1 MAGTNIDAPFG
12 LRPHNLLG
20 GAANSTGLTSYLV
33 QVNGTAGSSSAI
45 FQGDMVI
52 PLTNGLV
59 DVSAA
64 DGGSVAILGVMAGC
78 QFVNTDGETV
88 FTNNYPGTSSLK
100 SNSEARVFVYDN
112 PHQVYEVKADASLT
126 KIATATALIH
136 SNAEGTGF
144 GSQNGSTG
152 ISIGEVSVA
161 SAGAT
166 TATDNFR
173 IVGIKDSFDEIDV
186 ASAGVTLLVKLN
198 LPFHTAT
205 TGL

>member
-1 MAGTNIDAPFG
+1 MANTDSPFG
-12 LRPHNLLG
+12 LRPHNKLG
-20 GAANSTGLTSYLV
+20 STPNGNGLTSYKV
-33 QVNGTAGSSSAI
+33 QINGTAGSSSSI

-64 DGGSVAILGVMAGC
+64 DGGSVAILGVMGGC
-78 QFVNTDGETV
+78 EYIALDGTPT
-88 FTNNYPGTSSLK
+88 FSNHYPGTASLR
-100 SNSEARVFVYDN
+100 SGTEARVFVYDN
-112 PHQVYEVKADASLT
+112 PHQVYEIQGDATLT
-126 KIATATALIH
+126 NIATATALIH
-136 SNAEGTGF
+136 GNAEGTGF
-144 GSQNGSTG
+144 GSENGSTG
-152 ISIGEVSVA
+152 NSIGELSVA

-173 IVGIKDSFDEIDV
+173 VVGIKDSFDEIDV
-186 ASAGVTLLVKLN
+186 TAAGVVFLVKLN

>member
-1 MAGTNIDAPFG
+1 MANTDSPFG
-12 LRPHNLLG
+12 LRPHNKLG
-20 GAANSTGLTSYLV
+20 STPNGNGLTAYKV
-33 QVNGTAGSSSAI
+33 QIPGVAGSSSSI

-78 QFVNTDGETV
+78 QYTDLNGKPV
-88 FTNNYPGTSSLK
+88 FDNNYPGTSSLK
-100 SNSEARVFVYDN
+100 SGTEATVFVYDD
-112 PHQVYEVKADASLT
+112 PFQVYEVQCDASLT
-126 KIATATALIH
+126 NLATATALIH

-144 GSQNGSTG
+144 GSENANG
-152 ISIGEVSVA
+152 ISSGEISVA

-173 IVGIKDSFDEIDV
+173 IVGFKDVEGIDY
-186 ASAGVTLLVKLN
+186 ASAGVVALVKLN

>member
-1 MAGTNIDAPFG
+1 MANTDSPFG
-12 LRPHNLLG
+12 MRPHNKLG
-20 GAANSTGLTSYLV
+20 STPNGNGLTPYKV
-33 QVNGTAGSSSAI
+33 QIPGVAGSSSSI
-45 FQGDMVI
+45 FQGDLVI

-78 QFVNTDGETV
+78 QYTDLNGKPV
-88 FTNNYPGTSSLK
+88 FDNNYPGTSSLK
-100 SNSEARVFVYDN
+100 SGTEATVFVYDD
-112 PHQVYEVKADASLT
+112 PFQVYEIQCDASLT
-126 KIATATALIH
+126 NLATATALIH

-144 GSQNGSTG
+144 GSENANG
-152 ISIGEVSVA
+152 ISAGEISVA

-166 TATDNFR
+166 TATVNFR
-173 IVGIKDSFDEIDV
+173 IIGFKDVEGIDYT
-186 ASAGVTLLVKLN
+186 SAGVVALVKLN

>member
-1 MAGTNIDAPFG
+1 MANTDSPFG
-12 LRPHNLLG
+12 LRPHNKLG
-20 GAANSTGLTSYLV
+20 STPNGNGLTPYKV
-33 QVNGTAGSSSAI
+33 QIPVVAGSSSSI
-45 FQGDMVI
+45 FQGDLVI

-78 QFVNTDGETV
+78 QYTDLNGKPV
-88 FTNNYPGTSSLK
+88 FDNNYPGTSSLK
-100 SNSEARVFVYDN
+100 SGTEATVFVYDD
-112 PHQVYEVKADASLT
+112 PFQVYEVQCDASLT
-126 KIATATALIH
+126 NLATATALIH

-144 GSQNGSTG
+144 GSEQANG
-152 ISIGEVSVA
+152 ISSGEISVA

-173 IVGIKDSFDEIDV
+173 IVGFKDVEGIDYT
-186 ASAGVTLLVKLN
+186 SAGVVALVKLN

>member
-1 MAGTNIDAPFG
+1 MANTDSPFG
-12 LRPHNLLG
+12 LRPHNKLG
-20 GAANSTGLTSYLV
+20 SAPNGNGLTAYKV
-33 QVNGTAGSSSAI
+33 QIPGVAGSSSSI

-78 QFVNTDGETV
+78 QYTDLNGKPV
-88 FTNNYPGTSSLK
+88 FDNNYPGTSSLK
-100 SNSEARVFVYDN
+100 SGTEATVFVYDD
-112 PHQVYEVKADASLT
+112 PFQVYEVQCDASLT
-126 KIATATALIH
+126 NLATATALIH

-144 GSQNGSTG
+144 GSENANG
-152 ISIGEVSVA
+152 ISSGEISVA

-173 IVGIKDSFDEIDV
+173 IVGFKDVEGIDY
-186 ASAGVTLLVKLN
+186 ASAGVVALVKLN

>member
-1 MAGTNIDAPFG
+1 MANTDSPFG
-12 LRPHNLLG
+12 MRPHNKLG
-20 GAANSTGLTSYLV
+20 STPNRNGLTPYKV
-33 QVNGTAGSSSAI
+33 QIPGVAGSSSSI
-45 FQGDMVI
+45 FQGDLVI

-78 QFVNTDGETV
+78 QYTDLNGKPV
-88 FTNNYPGTSSLK
+88 FDNNYPGTSSLK
-100 SNSEARVFVYDN
+100 SGTEATVFVYDD
-112 PHQVYEVKADASLT
+112 PFQVYEIQCDASLT
-126 KIATATALIH
+126 NLATATALIH

-144 GSQNGSTG
+144 GSENANG
-152 ISIGEVSVA
+152 ISAGEISVA

-173 IVGIKDSFDEIDV
+173 IIGFKDVEGIDYT
-186 ASAGVTLLVKLN
+186 SAGVVALVKLN

>member
-1 MAGTNIDAPFG
+1 M
-12 LRPHNLLG
+12 RPHNKLG
-20 GAANSTGLTSYLV
+20 STPNGNGLTPYKV
-33 QVNGTAGSSSAI
+33 QIPGVAGSSSSI
-45 FQGDMVI
+45 FQGDLVI

-78 QFVNTDGETV
+78 QYTDLNGKPV
-88 FTNNYPGTSSLK
+88 FDNNYPGTSSLK
-100 SNSEARVFVYDN
+100 SGTEATVFVYDD
-112 PHQVYEVKADASLT
+112 PFQVYEVQCDASLT
-126 KIATATALIH
+126 NLATATALIH

-144 GSQNGSTG
+144 GSEQANG
-152 ISIGEVSVA
+152 ISSGEISVA

-173 IVGIKDSFDEIDV
+173 IVGFKDVEGIDYT
-186 ASAGVTLLVKLN
+186 SAGVVALVKLN

>member
-1 MAGTNIDAPFG
+1 MANTDSPFG
-12 LRPHNLLG
+12 LRPHNKLG
-20 GAANSTGLTSYLV
+20 STPNGNGLTAYKV
-33 QVNGTAGSSSAI
+33 QIAGVAGSSSSI

-78 QFVNTDGETV
+78 QYTDLNGKPV
-88 FTNNYPGTSSLK
+88 FDNNYPGTSSLK
-100 SNSEARVFVYDN
+100 SGTEATVFVYDD
-112 PHQVYEVKADASLT
+112 PFQVYEVQCDASLT
-126 KIATATALIH
+126 NLATATALIH

-144 GSQNGSTG
+144 GSENANG
-152 ISIGEVSVA
+152 ISSGEISVA

-173 IVGIKDSFDEIDV
+173 IVGFKDVEGIDY
-186 ASAGVTLLVKLN
+186 ASAGVVALVKLN

>member
-1 MAGTNIDAPFG
+1 MANTDSPFG
-12 LRPHNLLG
+12 LRPHNKLG
-20 GAANSTGLTSYLV
+20 SAPNGNGLTAYKV
-33 QVNGTAGSSSAI
+33 QIAGVAGSSSAI
-45 FQGDMVI
+45 YQGDMVI

-78 QFVNTDGETV
+78 QYTDLNGKPV
-88 FTNNYPGTSSLK
+88 FDNNYPGTSSLK
-100 SNSEARVFVYDN
+100 SGTEATVFVYDD
-112 PHQVYEVKADASLT
+112 PFQVYEVQCDASLT
-126 KIATATALIH
+126 NLATATALIH

-144 GSQNGSTG
+144 GSEQANG
-152 ISIGEVSVA
+152 ISSGEISVA

-173 IVGIKDSFDEIDV
+173 IVGFKDVEGIDY
-186 ASAGVTLLVKLN
+186 ASAGVVALVKLN

>member
-1 MAGTNIDAPFG
+1 MANTDSPFG
-12 LRPHNLLG
+12 LRPHNKLG
-20 GAANSTGLTSYLV
+20 SAPNSNGMTPYKV
-33 QVNGTAGSSSAI
+33 QINGVAGSSSAI
-45 FQGDMVI
+45 YQGDMVI

-78 QFVNTDGETV
+78 EYIALDGTPT
-88 FTNNYPGTSSLK
+88 FDNNYPGTSSLK
-100 SNSEARVFVYDN
+100 SGTEATVFVYDD
-112 PHQVYEVKADASLT
+112 PFQVYEIQCDATLT
-126 KIATATALIH
+126 NLATATALIH

-144 GSQNGSTG
+144 GSEQANG
-152 ISIGEVSVA
+152 ISSGELSVA

-173 IVGIKDSFDEIDV
+173 IVGFKDVEGIDY
-186 ASAGVTLLVKLN
+186 AAAGVVALVKLN
-198 LPFHTAT
+198 LPFHLAT

>member
-1 MAGTNIDAPFG
+1 MANTDSPFG
-12 LRPHNLLG
+12 MRPHNKLG
-20 GAANSTGLTSYLV
+20 STPNGNGLTPYKV
-33 QVNGTAGSSSAI
+33 QIPGVAGSSSSI
-45 FQGDMVI
+45 FQGDLVI

-78 QFVNTDGETV
+78 QYTDLNGKPV
-88 FTNNYPGTSSLK
+88 FDNNYPGTSSLK
-100 SNSEARVFVYDN
+100 SGTEATVFVYDD
-112 PHQVYEVKADASLT
+112 PFQVYEVQCDASLT
-126 KIATATALIH
+126 NLATATALIH

-144 GSQNGSTG
+144 GSEQANG
-152 ISIGEVSVA
+152 ISSGEISVA

-173 IVGIKDSFDEIDV
+173 IVGFKDVEGIDYT
-186 ASAGVTLLVKLN
+186 SAGVVALVKLN

>member
-1 MAGTNIDAPFG
+1 MANTDSPFG
-12 LRPHNLLG
+12 LRPHNKLG
-20 GAANSTGLTSYLV
+20 STPNGNGLTAYKV
-33 QVNGTAGSSSAI
+33 QIAGVAGSSSSI

-78 QFVNTDGETV
+78 QYTDLNGKPV
-88 FTNNYPGTSSLK
+88 FDNNYPGTSSLK
-100 SNSEARVFVYDN
+100 SGTEATVFVYDD
-112 PHQVYEVKADASLT
+112 PFQVYEVQCDASLT
-126 KIATATALIH
+126 NLATATALIH

-144 GSQNGSTG
+144 GSETANG
-152 ISIGEVSVA
+152 ISSGEISVA

-173 IVGIKDSFDEIDV
+173 IVGFKDVEGIDYT
-186 ASAGVTLLVKLN
+186 SAGVVALVKLN

>member
-1 MAGTNIDAPFG
+1 MANTDSPFG
-12 LRPHNLLG
+12 LRPHNKLG
-20 GAANSTGLTSYLV
+20 SAPNGNGLTPYKIQIPGV
-33 QVNGTAGSSSAI
+33 AGSSSAI
-45 FQGDMVI
+45 YQGDMVI

-78 QFVNTDGETV
+78 QYTNLDGKPV
-88 FTNNYPGTSSLK
+88 FDNNYPGTASLK
-100 SNSEARVFVYDN
+100 SGTEATVFVYDD
-112 PHQVYEVKADASLT
+112 PMQVYECQGDASVTNL
-126 KIATATALIH
+126 ATATALIH

-144 GSQNGSTG
+144 GSQTGSTG
-152 ISIGEVSVA
+152 ISAGEISIA

-173 IVGIKDSFDEIDV
+173 IVGIKDVEAIDY
-186 ASAGVTLLVKLN
+186 ASAGVVFLVKLN
-198 LPFHTAT
+198 LPFHLDS

>member
-1 MAGTNIDAPFG
+1 MATNIDAPFG
-12 LRPHNLLG
+12 LRLHNLLG
-20 GAANSTGLTSYLV
+20 SAPNSNGLTKYKV
-33 QVNGTAGSSSAI
+33 QTAATAGSSSAI
-45 FQGDMVI
+45 YQGDMVI

-64 DGGSVAILGVMAGC
+64 DGGSVAILGVMNGC
-78 QFVNTDGETV
+78 EYIDLNGKPV
-88 FTNNYPGTSSLK
+88 FSNYYPGTASIK
-100 SNSEARVFVYDN
+100 SGTEASVFVYDN
-112 PHQVYEVKADASLT
+112 PFQVYEIQADASLT
-126 KIATATALIH
+126 NAATAQALVH

-152 ISIGEVSVA
+152 KSIGELSVA
-161 SAGAT
+161 TAGDT

-173 IVGIKDSFDEIDV
+173 IIGIKDDFENISV
-186 ASAGVTLLVKLN
+186 TTAGVIMLVKLN

>member
-1 MAGTNIDAPFG
+1 MANTDSPFG
-12 LRPHNLLG
+12 LRPHNKLG
-20 GAANSTGLTSYLV
+20 STPNGNGLTAYKV
-33 QVNGTAGSSSAI
+33 QIAGVAGSSSSI

-78 QFVNTDGETV
+78 QYTDLNGKPV
-88 FTNNYPGTSSLK
+88 FDNNYPGTSSLK
-100 SNSEARVFVYDN
+100 SGTEATVFVYDD
-112 PHQVYEVKADASLT
+112 PFQVYEVQCDASLT
-126 KIATATALIH
+126 NLATATALIH

-144 GSQNGSTG
+144 GSEHANG
-152 ISIGEVSVA
+152 ISAGEISVA
-161 SAGAT
+161 TAGAT

-173 IVGIKDSFDEIDV
+173 IVGFKDVESIDY
-186 ASAGVTLLVKLN
+186 ASAGVVALVKLN

>member
-1 MAGTNIDAPFG
+1 MANTDSPFG
-12 LRPHNLLG
+12 MRPHNKLG
-20 GAANSTGLTSYLV
+20 STPNGNGLTPYKV
-33 QVNGTAGSSSAI
+33 QIPGVAGSSSSI
-45 FQGDMVI
+45 CQGDLVI

-78 QFVNTDGETV
+78 QYTDLNGKPV
-88 FTNNYPGTSSLK
+88 FDNNYPGTSSLK
-100 SNSEARVFVYDN
+100 SGTEATVFVYDD
-112 PHQVYEVKADASLT
+112 PFQVYEVQCDASLT
-126 KIATATALIH
+126 NLATATALIH

-144 GSQNGSTG
+144 GSETANG
-152 ISIGEVSVA
+152 ISAGEISVA

-173 IVGIKDSFDEIDV
+173 IVGFKDVEGIDYT
-186 ASAGVTLLVKLN
+186 SAGVVALVKLN

>member
-1 MAGTNIDAPFG
+1 MANTDSPFG
-12 LRPHNLLG
+12 LRPHNKLG
-20 GAANSTGLTSYLV
+20 SAPNSNGMTPYKV
-33 QVNGTAGSSSAI
+33 QINGVAGSSSAI
-45 FQGDMVI
+45 RQGDMVI

-78 QFVNTDGETV
+78 EYIALDGTPT
-88 FTNNYPGTSSLK
+88 FDNNYPGTSSLK
-100 SNSEARVFVYDN
+100 SGTEATVFVYDD
-112 PHQVYEVKADASLT
+112 PFQVYEIQCDATLT
-126 KIATATALIH
+126 NLATATALIH

-144 GSQNGSTG
+144 GSEQANG
-152 ISIGEVSVA
+152 ISSGELSVS

-173 IVGIKDSFDEIDV
+173 IIGFKDVEGIDY
-186 ASAGVTLLVKLN
+186 AAAGVVALVKLN
-198 LPFHTAT
+198 LPFHLAT

>member
-1 MAGTNIDAPFG
+1 MATNIDAPFG
-12 LRPHNLLG
+12 LRPHNKLG
-20 GAANSTGLTSYLV
+20 SIPNSNGMTAYKV
-33 QVNGTAGSSSAI
+33 QVSATAGSSSAI

-78 QFVNTDGETV
+78 QYIDLTGKPV
-88 FTNNYPGTSSLK
+88 FDNNYPGTASLK
-100 SNSEARVFVYDN
+100 SGSEATIFVHDD
-112 PHQVYEVKADASLT
+112 PHQVYEIQADASLT
-126 KIATATALIH
+126 NIATAQALVH

-152 ISIGEVSVA
+152 VSIGELSVA
-161 SAGAT
+161 TAGAT

-173 IVGIKDSFDEIDV
+173 IIGIKDSFDDISV
-186 ASAGVTLLVKLN
+186 TTAGVIFLVKLN

>member
-1 MAGTNIDAPFG
+1 MANIDAPFG
-12 LRPHNLLG
+12 LRPHNNLG
-20 GAANSTGLTSYLV
+20 QTPNSNGMTPYKV
-33 QVNGTAGSSSAI
+33 QIPGVAGSSSSI

-78 QFVNTDGETV
+78 EYSALDGTPT
-88 FTNNYPGTSSLK
+88 FSPNYPATASLK
-100 SNSEARVFVYDN
+100 SSTEATVFVYDN
-112 PHQVYEVKADASLT
+112 PFQVYEISCDATLT
-126 KIATATALIH
+126 NLATATALIH
-136 SNAEGTGF
+136 SNAEGAGF
-144 GSQNGSTG
+144 GSENGSTG
-152 ISIGEVSVA
+152 ISIGELSVA

-173 IVGIKDSFDEIDV
+173 IVGFKDVEGIDY
-186 ASAGVTLLVKLN
+186 AAAGVVALVKLN

>member
-1 MAGTNIDAPFG
+1 MANTDSPFG
-12 LRPHNLLG
+12 LRPHNKLG
-20 GAANSTGLTSYLV
+20 SAPNGNGLTAYKV
-33 QVNGTAGSSSAI
+33 QIPGVAGSSSSI

-78 QFVNTDGETV
+78 QYTDLNGKPV
-88 FTNNYPGTSSLK
+88 FDNNYPGTSSLK
-100 SNSEARVFVYDN
+100 SGTEATVFVYDD
-112 PHQVYEVKADASLT
+112 PFQVYEIQCDASLT
-126 KIATATALIH
+126 NLATATALIH

-144 GSQNGSTG
+144 GSENANG
-152 ISIGEVSVA
+152 ISAGEISVA

-173 IVGIKDSFDEIDV
+173 IIGFKDVEGIDYT
-186 ASAGVTLLVKLN
+186 SAGVVALVKLN

>member
-1 MAGTNIDAPFG
+1 MANTDSPFG
-12 LRPHNLLG
+12 LRPHNKLG
-20 GAANSTGLTSYLV
+20 SAPNGNGLTAYKV
-33 QVNGTAGSSSAI
+33 QIPGVAGSSSSI

-78 QFVNTDGETV
+78 QYTDLNGKPV
-88 FTNNYPGTSSLK
+88 FDNNYPGTSSLK
-100 SNSEARVFVYDN
+100 SGTEATVFVYDD
-112 PHQVYEVKADASLT
+112 PFQVYEVQCDASLT
-126 KIATATALIH
+126 NLATATALIH

-144 GSQNGSTG
+144 GSEHANG
-152 ISIGEVSVA
+152 ISAGEISVA
-161 SAGAT
+161 TAGAT

-173 IVGIKDSFDEIDV
+173 IVGFKDVEGIDY
-186 ASAGVTLLVKLN
+186 ASAGVVALVKLN

>member
-1 MAGTNIDAPFG
+1 MANTDSPFG
-12 LRPHNLLG
+12 LRPHNKLG
-20 GAANSTGLTSYLV
+20 SSPNGNGLTAYKV
-33 QVNGTAGSSSAI
+33 QIPGVAGSSSSI

-78 QFVNTDGETV
+78 QYTDLNGKPV
-88 FTNNYPGTSSLK
+88 FDNNYPGTSSLK
-100 SNSEARVFVYDN
+100 SGTEATVFVYDD
-112 PHQVYEVKADASLT
+112 PFQVYEVQCDASLT
-126 KIATATALIH
+126 NLATATALIH

-144 GSQNGSTG
+144 GSENANG
-152 ISIGEVSVA
+152 ISAGEISVA
-161 SAGAT
+161 TAGAT

-173 IVGIKDSFDEIDV
+173 IVGFKDVEGIDY
-186 ASAGVTLLVKLN
+186 ASAGVVALVKLN